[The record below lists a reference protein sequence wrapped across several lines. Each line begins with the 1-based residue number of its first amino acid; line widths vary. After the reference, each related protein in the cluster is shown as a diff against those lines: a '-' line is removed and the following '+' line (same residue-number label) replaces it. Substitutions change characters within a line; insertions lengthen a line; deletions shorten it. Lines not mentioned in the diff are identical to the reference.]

1 MMYRPMFRSA
11 VEESIER
18 QEAKARMLAQVFLHY
33 CIHCEHCKITPRVV
47 TAEAF
52 RIVGNDDV
60 KKIVLYETECKHRR
74 SRFDANH
81 SADAVHMAHCAA
93 IDVERT
99 DACRI
104 CKYAEPVLV
113 DIEPGEKDAE
123 LKELI
128 PPALKGLRTRRIFY
142 KCTHPENPYEPG
154 TYMSSYCRCD
164 HFESIE
170 NPEEGDPIWKALRE
184 NKL

>member
-1 MMYRPMFRSA
+1 MMYRPISRPA

-18 QEAKARMLAQVFLHY
+18 QEAKARIIAQTFLHF
-33 CIHCEHCKITPRVV
+33 CIHCEHCKIYPRVV

-52 RIVGNDDV
+52 RIVGNNDV

-74 SRFDANH
+74 SRFEPNH
-81 SADAVHMAHCAA
+81 SADAVQMVRCVA
-93 IDVERT
+93 IDVKCT
-99 DACRI
+99 DACRT

-113 DIEPGEKDAE
+113 DIEPGEKADE
-123 LKELI
+123 LKDLI
-128 PPALKGLRTRRIFY
+128 PPAMNGLRTRRIFY
-142 KCTHPENPYEPG
+142 KCTNPENPFDSD
-154 TYMSSYCRCD
+154 TYMSSYCRCE

-170 NPEEGDPIWKALRE
+170 NPEEGDPIWRALCE

>member
-1 MMYRPMFRSA
+1 MYRPISRPA

-18 QEAKARMLAQVFLHY
+18 QEAKNRLIAQTFLHF
-33 CIHCEHCKITPRVV
+33 CIHCEYCKITPHVV

-81 SADAVHMAHCAA
+81 SADAVHMAHCTA
-93 IDVERT
+93 IDVENT
-99 DACRI
+99 NACRI
-104 CKYAEPVLV
+104 CKYAVPVLV
-113 DIEPGEKDAE
+113 DVEPGEKAEE

-128 PPALKGLRTRRIFY
+128 PPVAHGPRTRRIFY
-142 KCTHPENPYEPG
+142 KCTHSENPYESG
-154 TYMSSYCRCD
+154 TYMSSYCRCE
-164 HFESIE
+164 HFESIK
-170 NPEEGDPIWKALRE
+170 NPEEGDPIWRALRE

>member
-1 MMYRPMFRSA
+1 MYRPMIRPA
-11 VEESIER
+11 VEASIER
-18 QEAKARMLAQVFLHY
+18 QEAKNRLFAQTFLHF
-33 CIHCEHCKITPRVV
+33 CIHCEHCRIHPRVV

-60 KKIVLYETECKHRR
+60 KKIVLYESECKHRR
-74 SRFDANH
+74 GRSEPKRSVDVVQM
-81 SADAVHMAHCAA
+81 VHCIS
-93 IDVERT
+93 IDVKSA

-113 DIEPGEKDAE
+113 DIEPGDKAEE
-123 LKELI
+123 LKDLI
-128 PPALKGLRTRRIFY
+128 PPAMEGVRTRRIFY
-142 KCTHPENPYEPG
+142 KCTHSENPYEPG
-154 TYMSSYCRCD
+154 TYMSSYCRCE
-164 HFESIE
+164 HFESIK

>member
-1 MMYRPMFRSA
+1 MYRPMFRPA

-18 QEAKARMLAQVFLHY
+18 QEAKARMLAQAFLHF
-33 CIHCEHCKITPRVV
+33 CIHCEYCKISPRVV

-74 SRFDANH
+74 SRFDANR

-99 DACRI
+99 DACRT

-113 DIEPGEKDAE
+113 DIEPGEKADE
-123 LKELI
+123 LKDLI
-128 PPALKGLRTRRIFY
+128 PPAMKGLRTRRIFY

-154 TYMSSYCRCD
+154 TYMSSYCRCE

>member
-1 MMYRPMFRSA
+1 MMYRLMLRVA
-11 VEESIER
+11 VEASIDH
-18 QEAKARMLAQVFLHY
+18 QEAKARMLAQIFQHF
-33 CIHCEHCKITPRVV
+33 CIHCDHCKISPRVV

-60 KKIVLYETECKHRR
+60 KKIVLYETECKLRR
-74 SRFDANH
+74 GRFDANH
-81 SADAVHMAHCAA
+81 SADAVQMTHCGANV
-93 IDVERT
+93 IEHT

-113 DIEPGEKDAE
+113 DIEPGEKAEE
-123 LKELI
+123 LKDLI
-128 PPALKGLRTRRIFY
+128 PPAMKGVRTRRIFY
-142 KCTHPENPYEPG
+142 KCTHSENPYEPG
-154 TYMSSYCRCD
+154 TYMSSYCRCE

-170 NPEEGDPIWKALRE
+170 NPEEGDPIWRALRE

>member
-1 MMYRPMFRSA
+1 MMYRPISRHTVA
-11 VEESIER
+11 ESIER
-18 QEAKARMLAQVFLHY
+18 QEAKARMIAQTFLHF
-33 CIHCEHCKITPRVV
+33 CIHCEHCKISPRVV

-74 SRFDANH
+74 SRFESNRSVDAI
-81 SADAVHMAHCAA
+81 HMVHCAA
-93 IDVERT
+93 IDVEST
-99 DACRI
+99 DACRT

-113 DIEPGEKDAE
+113 DIEPGEKADE
-123 LKELI
+123 LKDLI
-128 PPALKGLRTRRIFY
+128 PPAMNGLRTRRIFY
-142 KCTHPENPYEPG
+142 KCTHSENLYESG
-154 TYMSSYCRCD
+154 TYMSSYCRCE

-184 NKL
+184 NTL

>member
-1 MMYRPMFRSA
+1 MMYRPISRPA
-11 VEESIER
+11 VEASIER
-18 QEAKARMLAQVFLHY
+18 QEAKNRVFAQTFLHF
-33 CIHCEHCKITPRVV
+33 CIHCEHCKIYPRVV

-81 SADAVHMAHCAA
+81 SADAVHMARCAA
-93 IDVERT
+93 IDIEST
-99 DACRI
+99 DACRT

-113 DIEPGEKDAE
+113 DIEPGEKAEE

-128 PPALKGLRTRRIFY
+128 PPVAKGPRPRRIFY
-142 KCTHPENPYEPG
+142 KCTHSENPYEPG
-154 TYMSSYCRCD
+154 TYMSSYCRCE
-164 HFESIE
+164 HFESIK
-170 NPEEGDPIWKALRE
+170 NPEEGDPIWKALCE

>member
-1 MMYRPMFRSA
+1 MMYRPISRPA

-18 QEAKARMLAQVFLHY
+18 QEAKNRLFAQTFLHF
-33 CIHCEHCKITPRVV
+33 CIHCEHCKITPHVV

-74 SRFDANH
+74 NRSESKRSVDVVQM
-81 SADAVHMAHCAA
+81 VHCVA
-93 IDVERT
+93 IDVKCT

-113 DIEPGEKDAE
+113 DIEPGEKAEE
-123 LKELI
+123 LKDLI
-128 PPALKGLRTRRIFY
+128 PPAMKGVRTRRIFY
-142 KCTHPENPYEPG
+142 KCTHSENPFDSD
-154 TYMSSYCRCD
+154 TYMSSYCRCE

>member
-1 MMYRPMFRSA
+1 MYRSITLHPMA
-11 VEESIER
+11 EHIER
-18 QEAKARMLAQVFLHY
+18 QECRQRILAQTFLHF
-33 CIHCEHCKITPRVV
+33 CIHCEHCKITPHVV

-74 SRFDANH
+74 SRYSPDH
-81 SADAVHMAHCAA
+81 SADAVHMVHCGAM
-93 IDVERT
+93 DVKST
-99 DACRI
+99 NACRI

-113 DIEPGEKDAE
+113 DIEPGEKADE
-123 LKELI
+123 LKDLI
-128 PPALKGLRTRRIFY
+128 PPAMKGLRTRRIFY
-142 KCTHPENPYEPG
+142 KCTHSENPYEPG

>member
-1 MMYRPMFRSA
+1 MMYRPMFRPA